1 MARWLALG
9 SGALAL
15 TLAIAKLGDVLAR
28 AVGQPGVVGEI
39 AFGLLAGPLL
49 VWWGG
54 EGLRSLLFGEGRLD
68 ALSLLSHA
76 GLVLYL
82 VGVGHELKRGV
93 HAPRAKPLVCTTLG
107 TLVVPALT
115 GLAMA
120 LWVSTQDLSL
130 RGNASTTSFVLVMV
144 VALSVTAVPV
154 LARIL
159 AENGRLEGRVPRLAL
174 GSASLVDM
182 IAWILLVVAISSG
195 SLLNRLLVLA
205 GVVVL
210 VLVARQGLRLEP
222 VRRAAA
228 ARPLVTTVLA
238 AAAALGVAAAART
251 TGVNE
256 VVLAIAIG
264 LALPA
269 DPVWSP
275 VAERVSFAGR
285 RLVPVFFFVT
295 GLGVFAARLTGMPWM
310 AIALVLVLAIAGK
323 VGGSYLGARLGGCS
337 HRDALELGVLLN
349 TRGLT
354 ELVVLQAAFAA
365 KLLTPALYLVM
376 VVMTLVTT
384 AMTGPL
390 QKLLDRRVPVPDGER
405 TS

>member
-9 SGALAL
+9 LGALAL
-15 TLAIAKLGDVLAR
+15 TLAIAKLGDVVARLA
-28 AVGQPGVVGEI
+28 GQPGVVGEI

-54 EGLRSLLFGEGRLD
+54 DGVRSLLFGEGRLD
-68 ALSLLSHA
+68 ALSLLAHA

-82 VGVGHELKRGV
+82 VGVGHELKRGA
-93 HAPRAKPLVCTTLG
+93 HAPRAKPLVWTTLG

-115 GLAMA
+115 GLVMA
-120 LWVSTQDLSL
+120 LWVSGQDSSL
-130 RGNASTTSFVLVMV
+130 RGNASTGSFVLVMV
-144 VALSVTAVPV
+144 VALTVTAVPV

-159 AENGRLEGRVPRLAL
+159 AEKGKLEGRVPRLAL
-174 GSASLVDM
+174 GSASLVDVV
-182 IAWILLVVAISSG
+182 AWILLVIAVSSG
-195 SLLNRLLVLA
+195 SLPNRLLVLA
-205 GVVVL
+205 GVVAVVL
-210 VLVARQGLRLEP
+210 LARRGLRAEP

-228 ARPLVTTVLA
+228 ARPWVTTVLSA
-238 AAAALGVAAAART
+238 AVALGVAALAKSM
-251 TGVNE
+251 GVNE

-269 DPVWSP
+269 DAVWSP
-275 VAERVSFAGR
+275 VAERVSLAGR

-295 GLGVFAARLTGMPWM
+295 GLGVFAAQLTGVPWTAI
-310 AIALVLVLAIAGK
+310 AIALVLAVVGK
-323 VGGSYLGARLGGCS
+323 IGGSYAGARLGGCS

-354 ELVVLQAAFAA
+354 ELVALQAAFAA
-365 KLLTPALYLVM
+365 KLLTPALYLAM

-390 QKLLDRRVPVPDGER
+390 QKLLDRRAPVPAGER